1 MRRKNIFLIFILLLI
16 MGTISFFAYEK
27 IYREPNTIS
36 DPMLVTKV
44 INYDKVQGKWVNSST
59 IEYSYENSYPKTKK
73 LYEYDEKTPHITTYD
88 YTFKKDKPSK
98 MISTDFNGGKL
109 EVSYEN
115 GVVMEDLYTS
125 EDGSSTKK
133 RIFQYGNND
142 NYFTFVFHK
151 TVSED
156 ISGNNYPT
164 YYAEETDSIS
174 VTTKNGLLKKTINTG
189 LFANYDEGQVDEW
202 TRFNGTYT
210 VDYDETGIVSN
221 TSVLSRKGYS
231 GDVFKTKLTKEN
243 GRVTEVIKYQYND
256 QTNKWNEIRKIEIEY
271 SDIEIDKYRYASMIN
286 ALIMD
291 GENTYYIYSWY

>member
-27 IYREPNTIS
+27 IYRKPVKIS
-36 DPMLVTKV
+36 DPTLVTKV
-44 INYDKVQGKWVNSST
+44 INYNKVQGKWVNSST

-125 EDGSSTKK
+125 EDGSSTTQK
-133 RIFQYGNND
+133 IYQYGNND
-142 NYFTFVFHK
+142 KYFTFVFHK
-151 TVSED
+151 SVNKD
-156 ISGNNYPT
+156 ITGNNYPT

-174 VTTKNGLLKKTINTG
+174 VTTKNGLLNKTINTG
-189 LFANYDEGQVDEW
+189 LFANYDEGTPDEW

-210 VDYDETGIVSN
+210 VNYDETGIVKN
-221 TSVLSRKGYS
+221 TSVKSLQGYS

-271 SDIEIDKYRYASMIN
+271 SDIKIDKYRYASMIN
-286 ALIMD
+286 AFIMD
-291 GENTYYIYSWY
+291 EENTYYIYSWY

>member
-73 LYEYDEKTPHITTYD
+73 LYEYEDKTPHITTYD

-115 GVVMEDLYTS
+115 GVVMEDLYTN
-125 EDGSSTKK
+125 EDGSSTKQ
-133 RIFQYGNND
+133 RIFQYGNSD

-164 YYAEETDSIS
+164 YHAEETDSVSDI
-174 VTTKNGLLKKTINTG
+174 TKNGLLKKTINTG
-189 LFANYDEGQVDEW
+189 LFANYDEGTPDEW

-210 VDYDETGIVSN
+210 VDYDETGIVKN
-221 TSVLSRKGYS
+221 TSVKSLQGYS

-243 GRVTEVIKYQYND
+243 GRVKEVIKYQYND
-256 QTNKWNEIRKIEIEY
+256 NTNKWNEIRKIEIEY
-271 SDIEIDKYRYASMIN
+271 SDIKIDNYRYASMIN

-291 GENTYYIYSWY
+291 EENTYYIYSWY

>member
-1 MRRKNIFLIFILLLI
+1 MRRKNILLILALLLI

-73 LYEYDEKTPHITTYD
+73 LYEYEEKTPHITTYD

-174 VTTKNGLLKKTINTG
+174 VTTKNGLLNKTINTG
-189 LFANYDEGQVDEW
+189 LFANYDEGTPDEW

-221 TSVLSRKGYS
+221 TSVLSREGYS

-243 GRVTEVIKYQYND
+243 GKITEVIKYQYND

-271 SDIEIDKYRYASMIN
+271 SDIKIDKYRYASMIN
-286 ALIMD
+286 AFIMEE
-291 GENTYYIYSWY
+291 ENTYYIYSWY

>member
-73 LYEYDEKTPHITTYD
+73 LYEYEEKTPHITTYD

-115 GVVMEDLYTS
+115 GVIMEDLYTS

-189 LFANYDEGQVDEW
+189 LFANYDEGTPDEW

-221 TSVLSRKGYS
+221 TSVKSLQGYS

-271 SDIEIDKYRYASMIN
+271 SDVKTDKYRYASMIN

-291 GENTYYIYSWY
+291 EENTYYIYSWY

>member
-36 DPMLVTKV
+36 YPMLVTKV

-88 YTFKKDKPSK
+88 YTFIKDKPSK

-115 GVVMEDLYTS
+115 GIVMEDLYTS
-125 EDGSSTKK
+125 EDGSSTTQK
-133 RIFQYGNND
+133 IFQYGNND

-151 TVSED
+151 TTSIDVT
-156 ISGNNYPT
+156 GNNYPT
-164 YYAEETDSIS
+164 YNAEETDSIS
-174 VTTKNGLLKKTINTG
+174 VITKNGFLNKTINTG
-189 LFANYDEGQVDEW
+189 LFANYDEGTPDEW

-210 VDYDETGIVSN
+210 VDYDETGIVKN
-221 TSVLSRKGYS
+221 TSVKSLQGYS
-231 GDVFKTKLTKEN
+231 GDVFKTKLTKKME
-243 GRVTEVIKYQYND
+243 E
-256 QTNKWNEIRKIEIEY
+256 
-271 SDIEIDKYRYASMIN
+271 
-286 ALIMD
+286 
-291 GENTYYIYSWY
+291 

>member
-221 TSVLSRKGYS
+221 TSVKSLQGYS

-243 GRVTEVIKYQYND
+243 GRVTEVIKSQYNNS
-256 QTNKWNEIRKIEIEY
+256 TNKWEDIKKIDIEY

>member
-73 LYEYDEKTPHITTYD
+73 LYEYEEKTPHITTYD

-156 ISGNNYPT
+156 ITGNNYPT

-189 LFANYDEGQVDEW
+189 LFANYDEGTPDEW

-221 TSVLSRKGYS
+221 TSVKSLQGYS

-271 SDIEIDKYRYASMIN
+271 SDVKTDKYRYASMIN

-291 GENTYYIYSWY
+291 EENTYYIYSWY

>member
-1 MRRKNIFLIFILLLI
+1 MRRKNILLILALLII
-16 MGTISFFAYEK
+16 MGTISYFGYQK
-27 IYREPNTIS
+27 IYKEPNTIS
-36 DPMLVTKV
+36 NPGLVKKV
-44 INYDKVQGKWVNSST
+44 KNYDKVQGKWVNSST
-59 IEYSYENSYPKTKK
+59 LEYEYENSYPKTKK
-73 LYEYDEKTPHITTYD
+73 LYEYDEKTSHITTYD

-115 GVVMEDLYTS
+115 GVVMEDLYTC

-164 YYAEETDSIS
+164 YHAEETDSIS

-189 LFANYDEGQVDEW
+189 LFANYDEGTLDEW

-221 TSVLSRKGYS
+221 TSVKSLQGYS

-271 SDIEIDKYRYASMIN
+271 SDVKTDKYRYASMIN

-291 GENTYYIYSWY
+291 EENTYYIYSWY

>member
-115 GVVMEDLYTS
+115 GVVMEDLYTN
-125 EDGSSTKK
+125 EDGSSTKQ
-133 RIFQYGNND
+133 RIFQYGNSD

-164 YYAEETDSIS
+164 YHAEETDSIS

-189 LFANYDEGQVDEW
+189 LFANYDEGTPDEW

-210 VDYDETGIVSN
+210 VDYDETGIVKN
-221 TSVLSRKGYS
+221 TSVKSLQGYS
-231 GDVFKTKLTKEN
+231 GDVFKTTLTKEN
-243 GRVTEVIKYQYND
+243 GRVKEVIKYQYND
-256 QTNKWNEIRKIEIEY
+256 NTNKWNEIRKIEIEY
-271 SDIEIDKYRYASMIN
+271 SDIKIDKYRYASMIN
-286 ALIMD
+286 ALIMEE
-291 GENTYYIYSWY
+291 ENTYYIYSWY

>member
-27 IYREPNTIS
+27 IYREPVKIS
-36 DPMLVTKV
+36 NPTLVTKV
-44 INYDKVQGKWVNSST
+44 INYDKVQGKWVNNST
-59 IEYSYENSYPKTKK
+59 IEYEYENSYPKTKK
-73 LYEYDEKTPHITTYD
+73 LYEYEDKTPYITTYK

-109 EVSYEN
+109 EVNYEN

-151 TVSED
+151 AVNKD
-156 ISGNNYPT
+156 ITGNNYPT

-174 VTTKNGLLKKTINTG
+174 IDTKNGLLSKTVNTG
-189 LFANYDEGQVDEW
+189 LFANYDEGDQDEW

-210 VDYDETGIVSN
+210 VNYDENGIVKD
-221 TSVLSRKGYS
+221 TSVVSRQGYS
-231 GDVFKTKLTKEN
+231 GDVYKFELKKEK
-243 GRVTEVIKYQYND
+243 GRITEVIKSQYNNS
-256 QTNKWNEIRKIEIEY
+256 TNKWEDIKKIDIEY

-291 GENTYYIYSWY
+291 EENTYYIYSWY

>member
-27 IYREPNTIS
+27 IYREPVKIS
-36 DPMLVTKV
+36 NPTLVTKV

-151 TVSED
+151 AVNKD
-156 ISGNNYPT
+156 ITGNNYPT

-174 VTTKNGLLKKTINTG
+174 VTTKNGLLNKTINTG
-189 LFANYDEGQVDEW
+189 LFANYDEGTPDEW

-221 TSVLSRKGYS
+221 TSVKSLQGYS

-271 SDIEIDKYRYASMIN
+271 SDIKIDKYRYASMIN
-286 ALIMD
+286 AFIMEE
-291 GENTYYIYSWY
+291 ENTYYIYSWY

>member
-1 MRRKNIFLIFILLLI
+1 MRRKNILLILALLII

-73 LYEYDEKTPHITTYD
+73 LYEYEEKTPHITTYE

-98 MISTDFNGGKL
+98 MISIDFNGGKL

-164 YYAEETDSIS
+164 YHAEETDSIS
-174 VTTKNGLLKKTINTG
+174 VTTKNGLLNKTINTG
-189 LFANYDEGQVDEW
+189 LFANYDEGTPDEW

-221 TSVLSRKGYS
+221 TSVLSREGYS

-243 GRVTEVIKYQYND
+243 GKITEVIKYQYND

-271 SDIEIDKYRYASMIN
+271 SDIKIDKYRYASMIN

-291 GENTYYIYSWY
+291 EENTYYIYSWY

>member
-36 DPMLVTKV
+36 DPMLVKKV
-44 INYDKVQGKWVNSST
+44 TNYDKVQGKWVNSST

-73 LYEYDEKTPHITTYD
+73 LYEYEEKTPHITTYD

-156 ISGNNYPT
+156 ITGNNYPT

-189 LFANYDEGQVDEW
+189 LFANYDEGTPDEW

-210 VDYDETGIVSN
+210 VDYDETGIVKN
-221 TSVLSRKGYS
+221 TSVKSLQGYS

-271 SDIEIDKYRYASMIN
+271 SDVKTDKYRYASMIN

-291 GENTYYIYSWY
+291 EENTYYIYSWY

>member
-73 LYEYDEKTPHITTYD
+73 LYEYEEKTPHITTYD

-189 LFANYDEGQVDEW
+189 LFANYDEGTPDEW

-221 TSVLSRKGYS
+221 TSVKSLQGYS

-271 SDIEIDKYRYASMIN
+271 SDVKTDKYRYASMIN

-291 GENTYYIYSWY
+291 EENTYYIYSWY

>member
-133 RIFQYGNND
+133 RLFQYGNND

-174 VTTKNGLLKKTINTG
+174 VITKNGFLNKTINTG
-189 LFANYDEGQVDEW
+189 LFANYDEGTPDDW

-210 VDYDETGIVSN
+210 VNYDETGIVKN
-221 TSVLSRKGYS
+221 TSVKSLQGYS
-231 GDVFKTKLTKEN
+231 GDVFETKLTKEN

-271 SDIEIDKYRYASMIN
+271 SDVKTDKYRYASMIN

-291 GENTYYIYSWY
+291 EENTYYIYSWY